1 MGRNTTRTSSR
12 KSKGIT
18 YKNATELKN
27 TVNSVEIVNVRK
39 FKDYWDNECCYFTL
53 NLGFITIYSML
64 YLVDK
69 KGNGY
74 ITFPK
79 EESKNGEFYSTGF
92 IDSKLEDYIIDEL
105 ENNYL

>member
-1 MGRNTTRTSSR
+1 MGRNSRTNKTSGR
-12 KSKGIT
+12 TNFKSASQLGNKI
-18 YKNATELKN
+18 NEF
-27 TVNSVEIVNVRK
+27 EIVNVRK

-69 KGNGY
+69 KGKSY

-92 IDSKLEDYIIDEL
+92 IDSYLADLIIDEL